1 MPVFLSDLLLLPFH
15 PPLCTITGLFPLYFT
30 PIKLVPALQTSSEA
44 HSSEMFLPR
53 NTFLVYSFVGLSLRL
68 LLKCKTQDLPH
79 CSHSF
84 SHTAS
89 HTMGSQLIH
98 IEWMDGWSWLIPLID
113 TLIWVGTPTS
123 GCLGTSFSSWRARI
137 LLSLHFFLM
146 LYRCNIKDTLKIW
159 KGNP

>member
-84 SHTAS
+84 SLS
-89 HTMGSQLIH
+89 HCITHNGLS
-98 IEWMDGWSWLIPLID
+98 ID
-113 TLIWVGTPTS
+113 TYWMNGWMVLTHPFNRHIDLGRDPNLRVLGNLFLILKGKN
-123 GCLGTSFSSWRARI
+123 SS
-137 LLSLHFFLM
+137 LSAFLFNAIQM
-146 LYRCNIKDTLKIW
+146 
-159 KGNP
+159 